1 MTKVINRYHL
11 DGFMLKRYVND
22 SLRWVTWV
30 DPGDDPGDEGLF
42 VLAGP
47 CVIHA
52 EPPVIELGPCK
63 LRGAAE
69 ERSMDEVQQLLTSLP
84 QWRETRWY
92 AKHDD
97 GGQLSTSDWWLEWRE
112 CATDEPAGVASAES
126 R

>member
-1 MTKVINRYHL
+1 MNKVINRYQL
-11 DGFMLKRYVND
+11 DGFMFERYAND
-22 SLRWVTWV
+22 SLRWVTWL
-30 DPGDDPGDEGLF
+30 DLGDEGLL

-52 EPPVIELGPCK
+52 EPDVIELGSCK
-63 LRGAAE
+63 LRDAAE

-97 GGQLSTSDWWLEWRE
+97 GEQLSASDWWLEWRK
-112 CATDEPAGVASAES
+112 CATDEPAGVASAGN

>member
-1 MTKVINRYHL
+1 MTKMIERYQL
-11 DGFMLKRYVND
+11 DGFMLERYADD

-30 DPGDDPGDEGLF
+30 DPGDEGLM

-47 CVIHA
+47 CIIHA
-52 EPPVIELGPCK
+52 EPDVIELWPCK
-63 LRGAAE
+63 LRDAAD
-69 ERSMDEVQQLLTSLP
+69 ERSMDEVQQQLTSLP

-97 GGQLSTSDWWLEWRE
+97 GGQLSASDWWLEWRE

>member
-1 MTKVINRYHL
+1 MTKVTNRYQL
-11 DGFMLKRYVND
+11 DGFMLERYAND
-22 SLRWVTWV
+22 SLRWVTWL
-30 DPGDDPGDEGLF
+30 DLGDEGLI

-52 EPPVIELGPCK
+52 EPDVIELGSCK
-63 LRGAAE
+63 LRVAAE

-92 AKHDD
+92 TKHDD
-97 GGQLSTSDWWLEWRE
+97 GGQLAASDWWLEWRE
-112 CATDEPAGVASAES
+112 CRADEPARVASAGA

>member
-1 MTKVINRYHL
+1 MTKVINRYQL
-11 DGFMLKRYVND
+11 DGFMFERYGND
-22 SLRWVTWV
+22 SLRWVTWL
-30 DPGDDPGDEGLF
+30 DLGDEGLF

-69 ERSMDEVQQLLTSLP
+69 ERSMDEVQQLFASFP

-97 GGQLSTSDWWLEWRE
+97 GEKLAASEWWLEWRE
-112 CATDEPAGVASAES
+112 CATDEPARVASAGNC
-126 R
+126 

>member
-1 MTKVINRYHL
+1 MTKVTNRYQL
-11 DGFMLKRYVND
+11 DGFMLERYADD
-22 SLRWVTWV
+22 SLRWVTWL
-30 DPGDDPGDEGLF
+30 DLGDEGLF

-52 EPPVIELGPCK
+52 EPDLIELGPCK
-63 LRGAAE
+63 LRVAAE

-84 QWRETRWY
+84 QWRETRWF

-97 GGQLSTSDWWLEWRE
+97 GEQLSTSDWWLEWHE
-112 CATDEPAGVASAES
+112 CATDEPARVASAGN

>member
-1 MTKVINRYHL
+1 MTKVINRYQL
-11 DGFMLKRYVND
+11 DGFVLERYADD

-30 DPGDDPGDEGLF
+30 DLDDEGLS

-47 CVIHA
+47 CVVHT

-69 ERSMDEVQQLLTSLP
+69 ERSMDEVHQLLTSLP
-84 QWRETRWY
+84 PWRETRWY

-97 GGQLSTSDWWLEWRE
+97 GEQLSASD
-112 CATDEPAGVASAES
+112 
-126 R
+126 

>member
-1 MTKVINRYHL
+1 MTKVIERYHL
-11 DGFMLKRYVND
+11 DGFMLERYADD
-22 SLRWVTWV
+22 SLRWVTWL
-30 DPGDDPGDEGLF
+30 DLGDEGLF
-42 VLAGP
+42 VVAGS

-52 EPPVIELGPCK
+52 EPDVIELGPCK
-63 LRGAAE
+63 LRDAAD

-84 QWRETRWY
+84 QWRETTWY

-112 CATDEPAGVASAES
+112 CTDDQAACVASAGD

>member
-1 MTKVINRYHL
+1 MHKVINRYHL
-11 DGFMLKRYVND
+11 DGFMLERYGND
-22 SLRWVTWV
+22 SLRWVTWL
-30 DPGDDPGDEGLF
+30 DLSDEGLI

-52 EPPVIELGPCK
+52 ETDVIELGPCK
-63 LRGAAE
+63 MRVAAE
-69 ERSMDEVQQLLTSLP
+69 ERSMDEVQQLLASLP

-92 AKHDD
+92 VKHDD